1 MRFSAILILLV
12 VVATPVLAAETD
24 HTYTW
29 SKAQWGYYKN
39 QLSDPE
45 VYNRTVEN
53 CKSQPITEEA
63 LQKLSVFMHV
73 PKSAV
78 KEQFCRRTLKA
89 YVSGTVTYDEYLT
102 YRSTHVASKALARA
116 IQGH

>member
-1 MRFSAILILLV
+1 MKFSAILVLLIG
-12 VVATPVLAAETD
+12 VATPAVAAETD

-45 VYNRTVEN
+45 VYNRTVDS
-53 CKSQPITEEA
+53 CKSQPATEEA
-63 LQKLSVFMHV
+63 LQKLSVVMHV

-78 KEQFCRRTLKA
+78 KQEYCRRTLKA
-89 YVSGTVTYDEYLT
+89 YASGTVTYDEYLT
-102 YRSTHVASKALARA
+102 YRTTHVASKSLTRA